1 MSNMKFIKQSLSK
14 LPRING
20 RRGAFQ
26 LLFGVVY
33 ACLALAMARKW
44 PTSLEWMGAYMSHLV
59 LTAVWAIPAITAFIS
74 MFLPRPKDA
83 LSFGLLA
90 AAPILNGFLFI
101 IGAFRAPE
109 VTSPYGLIV
118 YWALGAAV
126 MVVSGMT
133 GDSDLDEREVK
144 TWTPG

>member
-1 MSNMKFIKQSLSK
+1 MKLGQKI
-14 LPRING
+14 PRING

-33 ACLALAMARKW
+33 GCLALAMARKF
-44 PTSLEWMGAYMSHLV
+44 PSSLGWLESYMPHWGLA
-59 LTAVWAIPAITAFIS
+59 AVWAVPAVAALVCA
-74 MFLPRPKDA
+74 FLPRPKDA
-83 LSFGLLA
+83 LSFALLA
-90 AAPILNGFLFI
+90 GAPILNGFLFLM
-101 IGAFRAPE
+101 GAFLAPE

-133 GDSDLDEREVK
+133 GDSDRDEREVK
-144 TWTPG
+144 ICPSNPG